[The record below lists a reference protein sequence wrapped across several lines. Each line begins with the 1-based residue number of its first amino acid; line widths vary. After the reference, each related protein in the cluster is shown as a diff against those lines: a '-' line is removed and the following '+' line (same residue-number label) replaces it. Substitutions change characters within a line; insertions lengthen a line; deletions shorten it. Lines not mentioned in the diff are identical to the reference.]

1 MQVIERIE
9 GIREQVDAWRR
20 AAERVALVPTM
31 GNLHEGH
38 LALVDEARAQADR
51 VVVSVFV
58 NPTQFGPNEDYDA
71 YPRTLDADADAVAGR
86 GADAVFAPTVA
97 TMYPAGGS
105 LDTRVE
111 VPSLTDRF
119 CGIAR
124 PGHFTGVATV
134 VCKLLNI
141 ARPDVAVFGRKD
153 YQQLLVIQRLVAD
166 LNMPVTIRGAPIV
179 READGLAM
187 SSRNNYLTDDE
198 RRRAPALYRAL
209 QQAGTRL
216 GNGEA
221 GPRDVEA
228 EAWRALADAGLEPE
242 YFTVADPETLE
253 PAAAGEGALVIL
265 AAAWLG
271 RARLI
276 DNHEL
281 ALDGEES

>member
-1 MQVIERIE
+1 MQVIESIE
-9 GIREQVDAWRR
+9 GVREQVDAWRR

-38 LALVDEARAQADR
+38 LALVDEARAHADR

-71 YPRTLDADADAVAGR
+71 YPRTLEADTEAVAAR
-86 GADAVFAPTVA
+86 GADTVFAPAVT
-97 TMYPAGGS
+97 TMYPSGG

-119 CGIAR
+119 CGLAR

-134 VCKLLNI
+134 VSKLLNI

-153 YQQLLVIQRLVAD
+153 YQQLLVIQRMVAD
-166 LNMPVTIRGAPIV
+166 LNMPVRIVGAPIV

-198 RRRAPALYRAL
+198 RRRAPVLYQAL
-209 QQAGTRL
+209 QQASARL
-216 GNGEA
+216 RHDQA
-221 GPRDVEA
+221 GPRAVEA
-228 EAWRALADAGLEPE
+228 EAWRSLAEAGLEGE
-242 YFTVADPETLE
+242 YFTVAHPETLE
-253 PAAAGEGALVIL
+253 PAEADERAVVIL

-276 DNHEL
+276 DNQEL
-281 ALDGEES
+281 TLDGGDS